1 MCRLLI
7 FCSQWMALTHNG
19 WNLWRPSKPTSSSQ
33 KRKLWPGKVKIMSW
47 VYPVAD
53 IFKGAKSFSVACVC
67 ALLLYSCLTLCDPT
81 DCSPSGSSVHGI
93 LQARTLEWA
102 AISFSKGS
110 SWPRDWTQIANIAG
124 RFFTAE
130 PPGKTPFSVTTMLIL
145 PYFFTFPLFSH
156 FSYSSFNVKD
166 QLPQSSKMKQGFSK
180 TVI

>member
-1 MCRLLI
+1 MAGTFGDHL
-7 FCSQWMALTHNG
+7 SQLALHRRGN
-19 WNLWRPSKPTSSSQ
+19 
-33 KRKLWPGKVKIMSW
+33 WPGKVKIMSW

-53 IFKGAKSFSVACVC
+53 IFYVAKSFSVACVC

-93 LQARTLEWA
+93 LHAWTLEWA

-130 PPGKTPFSVTTMLIL
+130 PPGKTPICYHNANITLFLPISRFLISLIPPFTSKINFLSLQKWNKVFQKQLFKDSFFS
-145 PYFFTFPLFSH
+145 F
-156 FSYSSFNVKD
+156 
-166 QLPQSSKMKQGFSK
+166 
-180 TVI
+180 